1 MAQLPQT
8 QSFRAQVNQAPSAV
22 APGVSF
28 GQQRPELAYEA
39 QAQYQGT
46 VSKVLDRLT
55 STIFG
60 VAQDQSQRAG
70 LQFSAE
76 NPLTATQ
83 LKAMA
88 TGDVSELD
96 LGNPLNVFNNA
107 VRKAR
112 AIELSAHAEI
122 EGRDKLVEL
131 LKKAESGEI
140 DTGAI
145 RDHVAAITNGYGEAL
160 AQIEPEASYKYRATM
175 ATIGSKVIDKVA
187 ELEGKKRLIANR
199 TKLDRL
205 YQNMQKEVSLY
216 ASSEPPLDPKTGQPM
231 PLDMVTDSLKQ
242 NFLNNA
248 QTLGGLNAVDVYIAR
263 IDKDIT
269 DAKINSVTQVLITDE
284 NFGKPGTLDALRVG
298 NAGKATAAYMSLL
311 PEDRAKVMAN
321 YMTAISNRRNEM
333 ETVKAADKLAAE
345 GTANNL
351 LIEFYN
357 PSTNQTRRRQ
367 IGNELAGLK
376 VLSVD
381 QMERFLNP
389 KVEGDAYAY
398 ADLET
403 AIVTNQIT
411 DSAELRK
418 LAARSGMNGEQYAR
432 LNTKLLSGLSK
443 DETSAFKIMQN
454 AAGLPDVIGVRT
466 KDDQHM
472 FDKRRVL
479 NQRFELAK
487 SDKLKKGEAF
497 DPVALAYEV
506 IDNYNKVD
514 GANVKKNQAQRKLD
528 NVVKDIR
535 ARKNMPDSFTIDST
549 TNLDDLL
556 SRKIIDN
563 DQYEYLKTQQR
574 ILREVTQ

>member
-1 MAQLPQT
+1 
-8 QSFRAQVNQAPSAV
+8 
-22 APGVSF
+22 
-28 GQQRPELAYEA
+28 
-39 QAQYQGT
+39 
-46 VSKVLDRLT
+46 
-55 STIFG
+55 
-60 VAQDQSQRAG
+60 
-70 LQFSAE
+70 
-76 NPLTATQ
+76 
-83 LKAMA
+83 
-88 TGDVSELD
+88 
-96 LGNPLNVFNNA
+96 
-107 VRKAR
+107 
-112 AIELSAHAEI
+112 
-122 EGRDKLVEL
+122 
-131 LKKAESGEI
+131 
-140 DTGAI
+140 
-145 RDHVAAITNGYGEAL
+145 
-160 AQIEPEASYKYRATM
+160 
-175 ATIGSKVIDKVA
+175 
-187 ELEGKKRLIANR
+187 
-199 TKLDRL
+199 
-205 YQNMQKEVSLY
+205 
-216 ASSEPPLDPKTGQPM
+216 
-231 PLDMVTDSLKQ
+231 
-242 NFLNNA
+242 
-248 QTLGGLNAVDVYIAR
+248 
-263 IDKDIT
+263 
-269 DAKINSVTQVLITDE
+269 
-284 NFGKPGTLDALRVG
+284 
-298 NAGKATAAYMSLL
+298 
-311 PEDRAKVMAN
+311 
-321 YMTAISNRRNEM
+321 M

-487 SDKLKKGEAF
+487 SDRVKKGEAF

-514 GANVKKNQAQRKLD
+514 GANVKKNQAQKKLD

>member
-1 MAQLPQT
+1 MAQLPQV
-8 QSFRAQVNQAPSAV
+8 QSFRAQVQQAPSAV
-22 APGVSF
+22 TPGVSF
-28 GQQRPELAYEA
+28 GQQRPEIALEA
-39 QAQYQGT
+39 QARYQGT
-46 VSKVLDRLT
+46 VSQVLDRI
-55 STIFG
+55 SERVFG
-60 VAQDQSQRAG
+60 VAADQSQRAG
-70 LQFSAE
+70 LQFAAE
-76 NPLTATQ
+76 NRLTDTQ
-83 LKAMA
+83 LRAMA
-88 TGDVSELD
+88 TGDSSELD
-96 LGNPLNVFNNA
+96 LGSPLNVFNNA

-112 AIELSAHAEI
+112 AVEVSAHAEI
-122 EGRDKLVEL
+122 EGRDKMVEL
-131 LKKAESGEI
+131 LKKAESGEV
-140 DTGAI
+140 DTQQV
-145 RDHVAAITNGYGEAL
+145 RDQIVALTNGYSQSL
-160 AQIEPEASYKYRATM
+160 AQIDPEASYKYRASM
-175 ATIGSKVIDKVA
+175 ATMGSKVIDKIA
-187 ELEGKKRLIANR
+187 ELESKKRLIANR
-199 TKLDRL
+199 TKLDRDYNNFL
-205 YQNMQKEVSLY
+205 TGVSAY
-216 ASSEPPLDPKTGQPM
+216 ASSEMQINPATGQKFT
-231 PLDMVTDSLKQ
+231 LNEVTDAMKQ

-248 QTLGGLNAVDVYIAR
+248 LMLGGVQAADLYLAKIE
-263 IDKDIT
+263 KDINEV
-269 DAKINSVTQVLITDE
+269 KVNSITQALITDE
-284 NFGKPGTLDALRVG
+284 NFGKPGVLDALRTG
-298 NAGKATAAYMSLL
+298 NAGKASDAYMSLL
-311 PEDRAKVMAN
+311 PDDRAKVMAN
-321 YMTAISNRRNEM
+321 YMTALSNRRNEM

-345 GTANNL
+345 DTANKL

-403 AIVTNQIT
+403 AIVTNQVT

-563 DQYEYLKTQQR
+563 DQYDFLKTQQR